1 MRRRRLRSCRA
12 NGRIERGRRG
22 DKERGRRTA
31 NNGQESVVL
40 ARTRIA
46 NNNRDNGR
54 TVNNPMVN
62 NPASDNLENDRPA
75 NNQTVSSRDSLKA
88 ISLSVGS
95 SRDSNQVNDCRG
107 KLKKDNL
114 NPASNRISQDRPVSN
129 LKKVS
134 GSRDNH
140 SRANGGSEVLRDW
153 LTTINREDRS
163 NQQVARIASSR
174 RSAAKIF
181 STGLI
186 ACAMSRKWWT
196 IPNSEPKP
204 LASAIKPA
212 RSARS

>member
-1 MRRRRLRSCRA
+1 MLRRRLRSCRA
-12 NGRIERGRRG
+12 NDRMKRGRRG
-22 DKERGRRTA
+22 DKERGKRTA
-31 NNGQESVVL
+31 NNRQESVVL
-40 ARTRIA
+40 ARIRIA
-46 NNNRDNGR
+46 NNNLDNGP
-54 TVNNPMVN
+54 TVN

-75 NNQTVSSRDSLKA
+75 NN
-88 ISLSVGS
+88 
-95 SRDSNQVNDCRG
+95 RDSNQVNVSRG
-107 KLKKDNL
+107 KLKKANL

-134 GSRDNH
+134 GSRDNR
-140 SRANGGSEVLRDW
+140 SRVNGDSEVLRDW
-153 LTTINREDRS
+153 LTTINRVGLS

-196 IPNSEPKP
+196 IPNCERKP

-212 RSARS
+212 RFERS